1 MLTIKGLDH
10 VVFRT
15 SQLEKMQHFYCDI
28 LGCPIERELPP
39 EIGLVQLRAG
49 NALIDIVPVDSELG
63 RAGGDAPSQNGRN
76 VEHVCLQ
83 VADLNEQQVRAYLH
97 THGIECSEFAER
109 YGAQGFGRST
119 YIQDPEGNIIEL
131 KPYIDME

>member
-1 MLTIKGLDH
+1 MLSIKGIDH

-15 SQLEKMQHFYCDI
+15 SNLRQMQHFYCDI

-39 EIGLVQLRAG
+39 ELGLVQLRAG
-49 NALIDIVPVDSELG
+49 NALIDLVPVDSELG
-63 RAGGDAPSQNGRN
+63 RAGGAAPSQNGRN

-83 VADLNEQQVRAYLH
+83 VADLDEQQIHAYL
-97 THGIECSEFAER
+97 TSHGITCREFTNR

-119 YIQDPEGNIIEL
+119 YIEDPEGNIIEL
-131 KPYIDME
+131 KPYIDV